1 MERKD
6 KIINLRKMTDREIK
20 QAKEFINNVERLRP
34 KNKQILSDYNRTIE
48 KKVRGWKTQISENVK
63 GVCI

>member
-63 GVCI
+63 GV